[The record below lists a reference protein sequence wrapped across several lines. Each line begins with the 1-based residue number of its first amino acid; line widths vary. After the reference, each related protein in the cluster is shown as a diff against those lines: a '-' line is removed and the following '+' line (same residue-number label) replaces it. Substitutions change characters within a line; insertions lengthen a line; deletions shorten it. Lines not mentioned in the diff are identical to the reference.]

1 MPFYQGRR
9 YLDDRLFI
17 LDLTQAKKNG
27 SIVWA
32 VITRR
37 NCEGFPPFRSD
48 EFQTKEEAI
57 AFIERI
63 EPQTPRF
70 SLGEKSPEPT
80 PSYSDYCH
88 WLRSQGIPSSIEF
101 SEMNKRN
108 ADQVIIEDLKQ
119 DEIR

>member
-1 MPFYQGRR
+1 MPFYQGRT

-27 SIVWA
+27 RTIWA

-48 EFQTKEEAI
+48 ECETKEEAV
-57 AFIERI
+57 AFIDKI
-63 EPQTPRF
+63 EPQTQRF
-70 SLGEKSPEPT
+70 SLGEKSPVPT
-80 PSYSDYCH
+80 PSYIDYCR
-88 WLRSQGIPSSIEF
+88 WLRSHGLPSSIQF

-108 ADQVIIEDLKQ
+108 PDQVVIADVKQ
-119 DEIR
+119 